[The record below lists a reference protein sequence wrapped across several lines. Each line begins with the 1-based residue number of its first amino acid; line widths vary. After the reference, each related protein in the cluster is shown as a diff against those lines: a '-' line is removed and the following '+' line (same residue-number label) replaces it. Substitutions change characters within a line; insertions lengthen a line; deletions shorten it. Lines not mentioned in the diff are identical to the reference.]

1 MEIKW
6 RGRPEGIKK
15 RLICPL
21 LAFSLVLGLV
31 AVTPGLN
38 GKAEAVDFD
47 KKCSVTVAPVDPKN
61 TELASDIAN
70 ADVVV
75 DLSGGKATV
84 EGNHDSEAIVAA
96 VRNAGFQVG

>member
-6 RGRPEGIKK
+6 RDRPEGIKK

-47 KKCSVTVAPVDPKN
+47 KK
-61 TELASDIAN
+61 
-70 ADVVV
+70 
-75 DLSGGKATV
+75 
-84 EGNHDSEAIVAA
+84 
-96 VRNAGFQVG
+96 